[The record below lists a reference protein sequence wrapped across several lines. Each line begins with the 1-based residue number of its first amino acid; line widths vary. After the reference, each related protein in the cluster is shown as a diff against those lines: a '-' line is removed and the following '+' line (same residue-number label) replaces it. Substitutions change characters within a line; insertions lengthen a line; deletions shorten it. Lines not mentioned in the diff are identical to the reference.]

1 MNYKLLFPFFI
12 LLIGYFTL
20 FQNYQNPPKQFW
32 DENYHI
38 ASAQKYIDGVM
49 FMEPHPPLGKLLIAF
64 GEKIINPNKNI
75 DKSGFDKTD
84 YIRKFPKN
92 LSYEGYRFFPTLFA
106 WLNSVLFFYI
116 LVYLL
121 KSRFLAFLFT
131 SLYLF
136 DNAVIVHSRSA
147 MLESTQLFFI
157 FSSVLYFL
165 YIYYESKYKLLNYI
179 ILSFFIGLGIAVKL
193 NGLIMILLFVPMFFH
208 EFKISLPSYIIKL
221 SSGFVVIA
229 VVFLGFMY
237 IHTALGVKMPVN
249 KTYGMSKEYRQI
261 IKKGETSS
269 IKNFP
274 VMLRDN
280 LIYMKSYS
288 KGVPRYNPCKKGGE
302 NGSLAYTWPFGN
314 KTINYRWEKHNG
326 KVQYLYLMPN
336 PVVWFLGFTGILL
349 STILIGSKLIFN
361 LKIEDKKTFELIS
374 LFTFIYFSY
383 MIVMVNIPRVMYL
396 YHYFIPLEF
405 SLFLFVLVFRYIYSE
420 YIEKND
426 LVLLSS
432 VVILTITV
440 FIAYWY
446 FSPLTYYKPLSYD
459 EFIKRIWVEYWHL
472 KAVR

>member
-1 MNYKLLFPFFI
+1 MLSSSIP
-12 LLIGYFTL
+12 
-20 FQNYQNPPKQFW
+20 
-32 DENYHI
+32 D
-38 ASAQKYIDGVM
+38 
-49 FMEPHPPLGKLLIAF
+49 PLCF
-64 GEKIINPNKNI
+64 
-75 DKSGFDKTD
+75 
-84 YIRKFPKN
+84 
-92 LSYEGYRFFPTLFA
+92 
-106 WLNSVLFFYI
+106 
-116 LVYLL
+116 
-121 KSRFLAFLFT
+121 
-131 SLYLF
+131 
-136 DNAVIVHSRSA
+136 
-147 MLESTQLFFI
+147 ESIQLFFI
-157 FSSVLYFL
+157 FSSILYFL

-208 EFKISLPSYIIKL
+208 EFKISLPAYIIKL

-280 LIYMKSYS
+280 FIYMKNYS

-314 KTINYRWEKHNG
+314 KTINYRREKHND

-349 STILIGSKLIFN
+349 STILIGSKLVFN
-361 LKIEDKKTFELIS
+361 LKTEDKKTFELIS

-383 MIVMVNIPRVMYL
+383 MVVMVNISRVMYL

-405 SLFLFVLVFRYIYSE
+405 SLFLFVLVFRYIYLE

-426 LVLLSS
+426 LVLSS
-432 VVILTITV
+432 SIVILTITV

-459 EFIKRIWVEYWHL
+459 EFIKRIWVDYWHL